1 MPFCWGFS
9 SSFWKS
15 SSVMVIV
22 QSAGPVPG
30 LHAGPEELTSTF
42 HSPPVGPVMF
52 IWYFAP
58 IVLASSA
65 FFERAAGS
73 SSLNSFLMSTAIG
86 VASSGERGVNRDSAS
101 SSSCC
106 DADLL
111 AGDPVSPGRFGGI
124 ETRVREP
131 HQPVRGTLLLAEL
144 RDRGVA
150 RTDRQAKDG

>member
-58 IVLASSA
+58 
-65 FFERAAGS
+65 
-73 SSLNSFLMSTAIG
+73 IG